1 MTIDQMVVTMK
12 HALRFKAPRS
22 VECFE
27 DTDENI
33 RAFNALSGCSFNIA
47 HR

>member
-12 HALRFKAPRS
+12 HASRFKAPRS